1 MAPCST
7 AAMRQAAAWCS
18 LCLMQHLL
26 CCLLHLAGY
35 VQRCGMACACRQTAS
50 TPACPPVCL
59 LCRSSAHCNSSCA
72 AAHARCTMAQ
82 FTFTHT
88 TCPRCPFHVVQVEVA
103 NPGGSYKLQ
112 SSKQVM
118 T

>member
-1 MAPCST
+1 
-7 AAMRQAAAWCS
+7 
-18 LCLMQHLL
+18 
-26 CCLLHLAGY
+26 
-35 VQRCGMACACRQTAS
+35 
-50 TPACPPVCL
+50 
-59 LCRSSAHCNSSCA
+59 
-72 AAHARCTMAQ
+72 MAQ

-88 TCPRCPFHVVQVEVA
+88 TCPPCPFHVVQVEVA